1 MIDDSIGFRQLPW
14 QPVLDKRF
22 GQHVGGVTRNFGGAD
37 WRLGRQRGLDLSVLP
52 RSYEGPRQRHMAR
65 CHWSRTDA
73 IRKRLA
79 RVTPRFAASGLDLTS
94 SGPAGVRHAG
104 KAN

>member
-52 RSYEGPRQRHMAR
+52 RSYEGPRQRHMLVAIGAGPTPSGNGWR
-65 CHWSRTDA
+65 ASRA
-73 IRKRLA
+73 PASRLA
-79 RVTPRFAASGLDLTS
+79 GLT
-94 SGPAGVRHAG
+94 
-104 KAN
+104 